1 MKAHHCEISE
11 TENKEKILKAFI
23 RKKRQITHKMKP
35 VASVVN
41 SGTMPSKFWGNSS
54 LQHRILYHG
63 KYINWEDK
71 IKMVSDMQAS
81 KKTPISHDPFKGSS

>member
-1 MKAHHCEISE
+1 MKATHMKAHHCEISE

-41 SGTMPSKFWGNSS
+41 SGTMPSKF
-54 LQHRILYHG
+54 
-63 KYINWEDK
+63 
-71 IKMVSDMQAS
+71 
-81 KKTPISHDPFKGSS
+81 